1 MQGFVRLCFS
11 FCWKAIKSMSLLSS
25 FSFQDSSWLAILY
38 KQLLSNHGRKTKQ
51 TSGLINNMVAL
62 ITLCGKEIKQSH
74 FIVRGGRFWI
84 EIQPCKDNLVH
95 TSGTPSG
102 HSQTTVDLS
111 FRLVDSATLPDYRA
125 PRPNLVPRSRSVAQH
140 KNKTYPYW
148 ESERYIHS
156 PVQSATRLAAYH
168 IYGMWLVLSKT

>member
-1 MQGFVRLCFS
+1 MQGWWGSGFL
-11 FCWKAIKSMSLLSS
+11 CWKAIKSRSLHSS
-25 FSFQDSSWLAILY
+25 FSFHDSSWFTSLC

-51 TSGLINNMVAL
+51 TSRLINNMVAL
-62 ITLCGKEIKQSH
+62 VTLCGKEIKQSH

-84 EIQPCKDNLVH
+84 EIQPCKDNLAH
-95 TSGTPSG
+95 TSGIPSG

-140 KNKTYPYW
+140 KNKPIPKREWEVYPLPGPIGY
-148 ESERYIHS
+148 
-156 PVQSATRLAAYH
+156 
-168 IYGMWLVLSKT
+168 